1 MHTLLTH
8 SETQILFKKAG
19 YTVCFNPHGPYLAG
33 QRSAIQLAPDE
44 F

>member
-1 MHTLLTH
+1 MHTLPTLSKTLT
-8 SETQILFKKAG
+8 LLKKAG
-19 YTVCFNPHGPYLAG
+19 YTVCFNPHRPYLAG